1 MSGYT
6 TSPRHLAH
14 NPFPRL
20 WTAFVGFVLLT
31 VVALTLSV
39 GEWQRPIVGMLVA
52 AFQAASQV
60 QDAAM
65 SHAPRMLAVTL
76 ALLVVGPWMGRE
88 IASFAT
94 QMFQLAAL

>member
-1 MSGYT
+1 MPRKT
-6 TSPRHLAH
+6 RATPETSSSVP
-14 NPFPRL
+14 
-20 WTAFVGFVLLT
+20 LLGHAES
-31 VVALTLSV
+31 ALLLSV
-39 GEWQRPIVGMLVA
+39 VLVLPVLAVAAIVGMLVA